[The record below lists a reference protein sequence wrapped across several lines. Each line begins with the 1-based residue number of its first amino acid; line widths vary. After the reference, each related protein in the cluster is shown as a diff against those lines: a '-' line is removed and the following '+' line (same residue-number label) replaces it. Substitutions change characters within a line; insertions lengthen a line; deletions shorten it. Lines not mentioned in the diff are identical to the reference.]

1 MSRERVFKYTADG
14 ICQQSSC
21 DKPVRQNGF
30 QSRADLHG
38 KSANLKILSVARAI
52 YHKRFKKNRSNL
64 EVETTQENGNE
75 KKKSASKKDNSTGV
89 QVPSLALVFTC
100 EAFKVNN

>member
-1 MSRERVFKYTADG
+1 M
-14 ICQQSSC
+14 
-21 DKPVRQNGF
+21 
-30 QSRADLHG
+30 
-38 KSANLKILSVARAI
+38 
-52 YHKRFKKNRSNL
+52 YHKPFKKNRSNL

-75 KKKSASKKDNSTGV
+75 KKKSASKKDYSTGV